1 MSVPK
6 DKLKKWLFWNGPF
19 ALLHSQAPPI
29 MIASLINISELNFDT
44 PFKYASSVL
53 SIVVLVV
60 LGIAVSFEIY
70 LIRAH
75 NGRYQLLEFAQ
86 RFGATVEGLN
96 SVSIIGRYWN
106 SLTIVRWAL
115 TVVVLVFVN
124 QHGPAQIFLLL
135 LISFIVQIVM
145 IISPP
150 MTDKGDQRMTWMIEF
165 SVSLYLYVLL
175 ALTDFMG

>member
-1 MSVPK
+1 MSVPR
-6 DKLKKWLFWNGPF
+6 DRLKKWLFWNGTF
-19 ALLHSQAPPI
+19 ALLHSQAPPL
-29 MIASLINISELNFDT
+29 MIASLININELNFDT

-60 LGIAVSFEIY
+60 LGLVISFEIY

-75 NGRYQLLEFAQ
+75 NGRYQLEEFAQ

-115 TVVVLVFVN
+115 TVVVLVFAN
-124 QHGPAQIFLLL
+124 QHSPAQIFALLV
-135 LISFIVQIVM
+135 ISVIFQIMM

-150 MTDKGDQRMTWMIEF
+150 MTDKWDQRITWMTEF
-165 SVSLYLYVLL
+165 GVSLYLYALL
-175 ALTDFMG
+175 SLTDFMG